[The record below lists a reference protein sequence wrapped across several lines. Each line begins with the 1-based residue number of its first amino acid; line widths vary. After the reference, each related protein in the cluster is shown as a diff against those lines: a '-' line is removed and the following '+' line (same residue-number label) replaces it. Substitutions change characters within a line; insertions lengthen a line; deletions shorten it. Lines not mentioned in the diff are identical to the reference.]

1 MRTEIPS
8 TTKLIIFHLH
18 NSPMSGEPV
27 IYHYTH
33 RPSNSSDTS
42 VREAWHNYT
51 CGHCKMKVNGK
62 VIGAISSSDGNIKW
76 LLCTN
81 CDDGSIISKNNMLLP
96 STPFGPDIQGL
107 PSEILAAY
115 DEARGC
121 YSIKAYTSCELMC
134 RKILMHVG
142 VDKGYAEGKPFV
154 EYIDYIESKNYITP
168 IMKPWVDLIREH
180 GNSSTHKLM
189 PPDAERSESTLM
201 FTAELLKI
209 VYEME
214 HIAKKYIP

>member
-1 MRTEIPS
+1 
-8 TTKLIIFHLH
+8 
-18 NSPMSGEPV
+18 MSGES
-27 IYHYTH
+27 IIHHFTH
-33 RPSNSSDTS
+33 RPTGTSDTS
-42 VREAWHNYT
+42 IREAWYNYT
-51 CGHCKMKVNGK
+51 CGHCEINVNGK
-62 VIGAISSSDGNIKW
+62 VVASVSSPDANIKW

-81 CDDGSIISKNNMLLP
+81 CADGSVISKNNTQLP
-96 STPFGPDIQGL
+96 STRFGPNIEGL
-107 PSEILAAY
+107 PDEIAAAY
-115 DEARGC
+115 NEARNC

-142 VDKGYAEGKPFV
+142 VDKGYDEGKPFI

-189 PPDAERSESTLM
+189 PPEPKRSESTLM

-214 HIAKKYIP
+214 HIAQKYVPEH